1 MENSDINIYSKSDLH
16 YIDIIGAFVKTS
28 RLAQNKTQQQLS
40 DEAGINRTTL
50 VQLEK
55 GKPVNLLSLIQVLR
69 ALKKLHVLREME
81 VKPQLSPIQLAEIE
95 QKYRQRASPAKVRK
109 QKPQSD
115 W

>member
-1 MENSDINIYSKSDLH
+1 MEKDNISIYSKSDLH
-16 YIDIIGAFVKTS
+16 YIDLIGDFVKAS

-55 GKPVNLLSLIQVLR
+55 GNSVNLLSLIQVLR
-69 ALKKLHVLREME
+69 ALKKLHVFREME
-81 VKPQLSPIQLAEIE
+81 VKPQLSPMQLAEIE
-95 QKYRQRASPAKVRK
+95 QKYRQRARPVKPTG